1 MEKRGEW
8 GYYKRKNLSNI
19 IKSLI
24 FNGKISKLM
33 PKEAGRWIGGRKGI
47 SVAAAIA
54 LVAVGVAVW
63 ALFFRDPSPAPAPD
77 IAPPVE
83 DNALPT
89 GEDDGDKL
97 PQAQGGGAVNITYS
111 DQVAVCLETRTVSL
125 RFANPARSN
134 QSMVV
139 RLVLGELVAAESGT
153 LPPGS
158 ALESLPL
165 LADVTLPAGEYAGAF
180 HVLFYD
186 SQDGGRAGVSTK
198 LPVSVTVA

>member
-1 MEKRGEW
+1 M
-8 GYYKRKNLSNI
+8 
-19 IKSLI
+19 
-24 FNGKISKLM
+24 
-33 PKEAGRWIGGRKGI
+33 
-47 SVAAAIA
+47 
-54 LVAVGVAVW
+54 
-63 ALFFRDPSPAPAPD
+63 
-77 IAPPVE
+77 E

-134 QSMVV
+134 QSLVV

-158 ALESLPL
+158 ALESLP
-165 LADVTLPAGEYAGAF
+165 LPAGEYAGAF

>member
-1 MEKRGEW
+1 MVERV
-8 GYYKRKNLSNI
+8 SH
-19 IKSLI
+19 
-24 FNGKISKLM
+24 
-33 PKEAGRWIGGRKGI
+33 GGGGHCPGGGGGGC
-47 SVAAAIA
+47 
-54 LVAVGVAVW
+54 VGPV
-63 ALFFRDPSPAPAPD
+63 FPRPFPGAPAPD

>member
-1 MEKRGEW
+1 MDRRSK
-8 GYYKRKNLSNI
+8 GY
-19 IKSLI
+19 
-24 FNGKISKLM
+24 LM
-33 PKEAGRWIGGRKGI
+33 
-47 SVAAAIA
+47 VAAAIA
-54 LVAVGVAVW
+54 LVAAGVAVW

-89 GEDDGDKL
+89 GEDDGSKL

-111 DQVAVCLETRTVSL
+111 DQAAVCLETRTVSL

-165 LADVTLPAGEYAGAF
+165 LADVTLPAGEYAGVF

-186 SQDGGRAGVSTK
+186 SQNGGRAGVSTK

>member
-1 MEKRGEW
+1 MDRRSK
-8 GYYKRKNLSNI
+8 GY
-19 IKSLI
+19 
-24 FNGKISKLM
+24 LM
-33 PKEAGRWIGGRKGI
+33 
-47 SVAAAIA
+47 VAAAIA

-111 DQVAVCLETRTVSL
+111 DQVAVCLETRTVSI

-134 QSMVV
+134 QRMVV

>member
-1 MEKRGEW
+1 MDRRSK
-8 GYYKRKNLSNI
+8 GY
-19 IKSLI
+19 
-24 FNGKISKLM
+24 LM
-33 PKEAGRWIGGRKGI
+33 
-47 SVAAAIA
+47 VAAAIA

-153 LPPGS
+153 LPPRQRPG
-158 ALESLPL
+158 
-165 LADVTLPAGEYAGAF
+165 VPAAAGRCDAA
-180 HVLFYD
+180 
-186 SQDGGRAGVSTK
+186 GR
-198 LPVSVTVA
+198 

>member
-1 MEKRGEW
+1 M
-8 GYYKRKNLSNI
+8 
-19 IKSLI
+19 
-24 FNGKISKLM
+24 
-33 PKEAGRWIGGRKGI
+33 
-47 SVAAAIA
+47 VAAAIA

-139 RLVLGELVAAESGT
+139 RLVLGELVAA
-153 LPPGS
+153 
-158 ALESLPL
+158 
-165 LADVTLPAGEYAGAF
+165 
-180 HVLFYD
+180 
-186 SQDGGRAGVSTK
+186 
-198 LPVSVTVA
+198 

>member
-1 MEKRGEW
+1 M
-8 GYYKRKNLSNI
+8 
-19 IKSLI
+19 
-24 FNGKISKLM
+24 
-33 PKEAGRWIGGRKGI
+33 
-47 SVAAAIA
+47 
-54 LVAVGVAVW
+54 
-63 ALFFRDPSPAPAPD
+63 
-77 IAPPVE
+77 
-83 DNALPT
+83 PT

-111 DQVAVCLETRTVSL
+111 DQVAVCLETRTVSI

>member
-1 MEKRGEW
+1 MDRRSK
-8 GYYKRKNLSNI
+8 GY
-19 IKSLI
+19 
-24 FNGKISKLM
+24 LM
-33 PKEAGRWIGGRKGI
+33 
-47 SVAAAIA
+47 VAAAIA

-125 RFANPARSN
+125 RICQPRPLEPEYGGASRPGGAGGGGIRHLAP
-134 QSMVV
+134 Q
-139 RLVLGELVAAESGT
+139 AAPWS
-153 LPPGS
+153 PCRCWPM
-158 ALESLPL
+158 
-165 LADVTLPAGEYAGAF
+165 
-180 HVLFYD
+180 
-186 SQDGGRAGVSTK
+186 
-198 LPVSVTVA
+198 